1 MKPMKRAIHLDFHT
15 MPGIYNFNES
25 WDAKVFADML
35 KEAKVE
41 YINAFAKCNL
51 GFAYYPTKIGIP
63 YTGMKGDMFGDLL
76 RECHKNDIG
85 VTAYF
90 NVGLDHEQ
98 ARLHRDWCVLN
109 KDGQAIYGD
118 RTANFFRNM
127 CYNHSGYRNYI
138 MGIMKEVLD
147 NYDVD
152 GLFLDCMGVWPC
164 YGNECLEDMVKQGL
178 DPMNDAH
185 VRAHTEEVL
194 MDFSRDV
201 KKMVGN
207 DKYLYLNGMPYNK
220 VKDLDTHIEIEC
232 LPSGWSYDYFGAQAA
247 YARNIQKK
255 VLYMTGRFQKSWGDF
270 GGLKSKASLEYDMW
284 DALSNA
290 IDVSIGDHM
299 HPAENLDPGVYKIV
313 GEIYSDIEKYEPW
326 TEDASYI
333 ADIGVLT
340 DSSGFLDNTYKGL
353 ARMLGELKYG
363 FDIVNEDMD
372 LSKYQVLI
380 LPDEMKV
387 TPKLKEKLEEHLSSN
402 KGILSTGEGG
412 LNPDKTGFALKDWK
426 FGYDGLDT
434 SNSSYFRMLKEENYG
449 IGNMRWAMYSHG
461 ILMNADKDAGT
472 TGETEMIAEYIKPYF
487 NRHWDGFHGYFYT
500 PPEKATGHAALAR
513 SGNIYHICFKI
524 FKAYYKSAML
534 SHKGLVRYC
543 LERILPEPILRCK
556 NIPSTARVTLTDK
569 ENTVQL
575 HVKATFP
582 EVRGD
587 MDIIEEHQI
596 LPEGPVVSIKG
607 KYKKA
612 YIAPD
617 KTSVEITQNGN
628 YTDVILPQ
636 VNGYAMVVLEK
647 CYY

>member
-1 MKPMKRAIHLDFHT
+1 MKPMKRAVHLDFHT
-15 MPGIYNFNES
+15 MPGIHNFNEK
-25 WDAKVFADML
+25 WDAKVFADTL

-63 YTGMKGDMFGDLL
+63 YPGMKGDMFGDLL

-127 CYNHSGYRNYI
+127 CYNHKEYRSYI
-138 MGIMKEVLD
+138 MGMMKEVLD

-152 GLFLDCMGVWPC
+152 GLFLDCMGVFPC
-164 YGNECLEDMVKQGL
+164 YGNECLEDIVRLGL
-178 DPMNDAH
+178 DPLNDAH

-194 MDFSRDV
+194 MEFSREV

-207 DKYLYLNGMPYNK
+207 DKYLKLNGMPYRK
-220 VKDLDTHIEIEC
+220 VKDLNTHIEIEC

-247 YARNIQKK
+247 YARNLEKT
-255 VLYMTGRFQKSWGDF
+255 VLYMTGRFQTSWGDF

-284 DALSNA
+284 DALSNGLN
-290 IDVSIGDHM
+290 VSIGDHM
-299 HPAENLDPGVYKIV
+299 HPAENLDPEVYKIV
-313 GEIYSDIEKYEPW
+313 GEIYNDIEKYEPW
-326 TEDASYI
+326 TEDAAYM

-353 ARMLGELKYG
+353 SRMLGELKYG

-372 LSKYQVLI
+372 LSKYKMLI
-380 LPDEMKV
+380 LPDAMLV
-387 TPKLKEKLEEHLSSN
+387 TPPLKKKLEKHLSDN

-412 LNPDKTGFALKDWK
+412 LNPDKTGFALEQWK
-426 FGYDGLDT
+426 FKYDGLDT
-434 SNSSYFRMLKEENYG
+434 SNSSYFKMLAEDDGE

-461 ILMNADKDAGT
+461 ILVNAT
-472 TGETEMIAEYIKPYF
+472 EETETIAEYIKPYF

-500 PPEKATGHAALAR
+500 PPEKATGHAAVAR
-513 SGNIYHICFKI
+513 SGNIFHICFKV
-524 FKAYYKSAML
+524 FDAYYQSVML
-534 SHKGLVRYC
+534 SHKGIVKYC
-543 LERILPEPILRCK
+543 MQKLLPEPSLKCK
-556 NIPSTARVTLTDK
+556 GIPSTARVTLTEK
-569 ENTVQL
+569 EKTIQL

-582 EVRGD
+582 EVRGN

-596 LPEGPVVSIKG
+596 IPAGAIVSVKG

-617 KTSVEITQNGN
+617 KTPVDIEQNDN
-628 YTDVILPQ
+628 YTDITLPQ
-636 VNGYAMVVLEK
+636 VNGYVMVVMEK
-647 CYY
+647 